1 MKLLK
6 YISII
11 AVLGFILVSV
21 LARVPAVQDRLML
34 RFVQT
39 LGSSTADLNDNSLSA
54 VVCGSRSPLPS
65 PGRAQTCILVN
76 AGGNYYVVD
85 IGDGSASNLN
95 NWRIDTN
102 KIKATLL
109 THLHSDHISDLADL
123 HLMTW
128 VNSSHTKKEG
138 LKSPEHRSRHALGR
152 VPVLEDGDISIFES
166 GAIID
171 YVLERHK
178 NGGLKPS
185 SDSSEFPFYLQW
197 YHYCEG
203 MVMPP
208 MNQIVV
214 QTILLPPDR
223 RDETVLNQA
232 KNLLTKSL
240 APVNENLA
248 DKDYLIGDFSA
259 ADLMLGHSCFMAN
272 RLGCVSEEMQNI
284 KER

>member
-1 MKLLK
+1 MLKVHFVAGTRAGRVVWLLEE
-6 YISII
+6 
-11 AVLGFILVSV
+11 LGLEYE
-21 LARVPAVQDRLML
+21 
-34 RFVQT
+34 
-39 LGSSTADLNDNSLSA
+39 
-54 VVCGSRSPLPS
+54 
-65 PGRAQTCILVN
+65 VN
-76 AGGNYYVVD
+76 
-85 IGDGSASNLN
+85 IMPF
-95 NWRIDTN
+95 T
-102 KIKATLL
+102 
-109 THLHSDHISDLADL
+109 
-123 HLMTW
+123 
-128 VNSSHTKKEG
+128 KEG

-152 VPVLEDGDISIFES
+152 VPVLEDGEISIFES

-185 SDSSEFPFYLQW
+185 SDSSEFPLYLQW

-214 QTILLPPDR
+214 QSILLPPDR

-232 KNLLTKSL
+232 KSLLTKSL
-240 APVNENLA
+240 APVNENLS

-284 KER
+284 KDYVARINARPAFQKAINMGE